1 MPTYVYR
8 FIETDETIEVQ
19 QAFTDDALTQA
30 VHPATGEL
38 LAVRKVFLPVGVTFK
53 GSGFYKNDSRGSSTS
68 TKSSSSTT
76 NGDTG
81 SSSSEAP
88 STSSDT
94 GTTKTDAAA
103 PKQTET
109 TAPKKAEHSHG
120 NGNGNAP
127 HAH

>member
-8 FIETDETIEVQ
+8 FIDTDETIEVQ

-30 VHPATGEL
+30 VHPSTGEV

-53 GSGFYKNDSRGSSTS
+53 GSGFYKNDSRGSSAS
-68 TKSSSSTT
+68 TKSSSPAT

-81 SSSSEAP
+81 SSSSEGS

-94 GTTKTDAAA
+94 GATKTEAA
-103 PKQTET
+103 PPKKTET
-109 TAPKKAEHSHG
+109 AAPQRAEHSHG
-120 NGNGNAP
+120 NGNGSAP
-127 HAH
+127 HTH